1 MKVFTCNDFEGHW
14 PVGTAAIIVA
24 ETEDEAIGELG
35 QRLLDRGLPGIGF
48 SLNELDLSSSSVLI
62 LCDGNY

>member
-1 MKVFTCNDFEGHW
+1 MKVFTCNDFKGYW